1 VKRLAT
7 SIAFASI
14 ALSACYNA
22 TPKPEPVAEEG
33 PRRGKSYAAEK
44 AELLYRM
51 DREMNAVIAKYTKQ
65 LDDIRIELETHL
77 ASLAPP
83 SQLLSVER
91 AFRGFG
97 AAESERYVAQIDAYV
112 ADAVAKTEALVGRE
126 KSVGKEPMQGA
137 IEAEALRIA
146 ATIGGDGRGAGYGF
160 VSGVEEVDERAHVT
174 VEMLRGIGDVPGLRD
189 LGELRKA
196 EAVELSQL
204 FRHEVT
210 EAELADHAPQLAA
223 NVKPVTEGM
232 LSRVGR
238 FVLYQSEALE
248 GFRMKDADA
257 TAVVIAFQGER
268 LPDGRSWEFVQ
279 GVRNRVIRSGVI
291 VRDFGWRLDPTTRS
305 PNGRIPFGG
314 SRVDTSF
321 LATETIYPSIN
332 LDHSSFG
339 DTRDFTLVN
348 DYTTGL
354 VDTASGEWLGA
365 VRWQVRWI
373 VSLPGEVRLVPGV
386 EPSFDSVAQVLREL
400 IHGGAPQGDGVR
412 EAAPSDLLAQRVEAI
427 AEAEQPRARDL
438 GDGVLGMIAQSHGR
452 DRRVITAAG
461 RKFLGARRI
470 DLVTRQG
477 RFREGLR
484 RQPAALRTLDHVAAE
499 GLAAARPRLPRQRRH
514 PGAER
519 RRDPRLRRAVGCA
532 RRARERDAL
541 RHRLDPRRRAASVLV
556 RRRGACRRTPAPS
569 RSRMRT
575 TRPSCA
581 RSSIACSPAT
591 RPRFPTRAVDR
602 DGRAVS
608 EARFDPIRHEW
619 VVIARDRER
628 RPSHFRTVAEQPKP
642 GERCPFCVGNEQ
654 DTTTEVLAA
663 REPGSPANGPAW
675 RWRVVTNLFP
685 IVQPRPSATPSV
697 PPPTPERCAAAH
709 GMHEV
714 VVETPD
720 HGAHPADYSI
730 PHLAELIGAFRQ
742 RARARRRRVA
752 FRT

>member
-1 VKRLAT
+1 MKRLAT

-77 ASLAPP
+77 AALAPP

-470 DLVTRQG
+470 DLVTRQAG
-477 RFREGLR
+477 FAKVYDGNRQRYVLSITSLPKDSPLRDLGFRVNDDIQALNGVEIHDFVELWDALAVRASETHFDIDLIRDGALR
-484 RQPAALRTLDHVAAE
+484 RFSFDVEGVPENAGTEPIANADDTAELRAILD
-499 GLAAARPRLPRQRRH
+499 RLFA
-514 PGAER
+514 G
-519 RRDPRLRRAVGCA
+519 
-532 RRARERDAL
+532 
-541 RHRLDPRRRAASVLV
+541 
-556 RRRGACRRTPAPS
+556 
-569 RSRMRT
+569 
-575 TRPSCA
+575 
-581 RSSIACSPAT
+581 
-591 RPRFPTRAVDR
+591 
-602 DGRAVS
+602 
-608 EARFDPIRHEW
+608 
-619 VVIARDRER
+619 
-628 RPSHFRTVAEQPKP
+628 
-642 GERCPFCVGNEQ
+642 
-654 DTTTEVLAA
+654 DTTA
-663 REPGSPANGPAW
+663 
-675 RWRVVTNLFP
+675 
-685 IVQPRPSATPSV
+685 I
-697 PPPTPERCAAAH
+697 
-709 GMHEV
+709 
-714 VVETPD
+714 PD
-720 HGAHPADYSI
+720 AG
-730 PHLAELIGAFRQ
+730 G
-742 RARARRRRVA
+742 
-752 FRT
+752 